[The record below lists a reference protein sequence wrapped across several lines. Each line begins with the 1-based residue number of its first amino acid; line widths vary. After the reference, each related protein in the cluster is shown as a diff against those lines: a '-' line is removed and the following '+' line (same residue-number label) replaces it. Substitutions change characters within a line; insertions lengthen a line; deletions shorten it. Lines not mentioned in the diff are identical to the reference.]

1 MKTEK
6 YPVSQKLLH
15 EINMLLLNADP
26 IFDKQDKVVWQI
38 PDDVMKYV
46 VSLWETEIE
55 DDWIQNPDSL
65 LDEDMEI
72 DNDFGYK
79 GEGAW

>member
-38 PDDVMKYV
+38 PDDVMKYI